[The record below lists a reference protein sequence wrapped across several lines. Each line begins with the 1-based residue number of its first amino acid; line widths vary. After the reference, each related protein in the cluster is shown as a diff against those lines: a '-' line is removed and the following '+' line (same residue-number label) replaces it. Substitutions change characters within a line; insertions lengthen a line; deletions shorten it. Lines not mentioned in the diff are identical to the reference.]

1 MESRIKEPIRK
12 PWIWIV
18 MGLLI
23 LFNAP
28 WYLPVG
34 SMEPY
39 IFGLPY
45 WVVISAVLSLM
56 LCGFL
61 SWLCLHEWDIVEDLE
76 EKSKEGKEKK

>member
-1 MESRIKEPIRK
+1 MKKEVKEPVRK

-18 MGLLI
+18 MGLLV

-45 WVVISAVLSLM
+45 WAWISIILSIS
-56 LCGFL
+56 LCGYL
-61 SWLCLHEWDIVEDLE
+61 SWLCLHEWHVVEDLE
-76 EKSKEGKEKK
+76 EEMKEKEEK